1 MFRGVIWAGLVGFGV
16 PAAHVNGSWV
26 RNHGS
31 AVIHC
36 ARENWRVSLRAQN
49 RRFYIAQAHTGAP
62 ASSQI
67 FTVLRISDSQDP
79 KISRGERFW
88 KPKREVSMVNNHH
101 FKVADPLR
109 TFKPVPQ
116 DSGSRYS
123 TK

>member
-1 MFRGVIWAGLVGFGV
+1 MGI
-16 PAAHVNGSWV
+16 GSEITDLLSYTA
-26 RNHGS
+26 RAKTGGS
-31 AVIHC
+31 HC
-36 ARENWRVSLRAQN
+36 AREN

-88 KPKREVSMVNNHH
+88 KPKREVSKVDTHPV
-101 FKVADPLR
+101 KVADPLR